1 MATCLQAEG
10 LSVAFPRRTVLD
22 RLDLTVDAGESV
34 AIMGPSGSGKSTLLN
49 ILAGI
54 MLPDSGSVRIRDTE
68 ISRRSVSER
77 AAFRLRNIGM
87 IFQFGELLPELTAL
101 ENVMLPLQ
109 LQHVAGHDADQRAF
123 EMLERV
129 GMKAHV
135 DQRPEDLSGGEIQ
148 RIGIAR
154 ALVHKP
160 ALVLADEPTGALDET
175 NAGTIVSL
183 LLEAARAESAAV
195 IIATHDPTVARRADR
210 LLRLHAGHLVADTQR
225 QLAGVAG

>member
-1 MATCLQAEG
+1 MTCLRAEG
-10 LSVAFPRRTVLD
+10 LSLAFPKRPVLD

-34 AIMGPSGSGKSTLLN
+34 AIMGPSGSGKSTLLS

-54 MLPDSGSVRIRDTE
+54 MPPDSGSVRINDTE
-68 ISRRSVSER
+68 LSRQTVSAR
-77 AAFRLRNIGM
+77 AAFRLRTIGM

-109 LQHVAGHDADQRAF
+109 LQHVAGREAEQRAL
-123 EMLERV
+123 EVLERV
-129 GMKAHV
+129 GMRAHV

-154 ALVHKP
+154 ALVHEP
-160 ALVLADEPTGALDET
+160 ALVLADEPTGALDEM

-183 LLEAARAESAAV
+183 LLDAARAESAAV
-195 IIATHDPTVARRADR
+195 IIATHDPTVARQADR
-210 LLRLHAGHLVADTQR
+210 ILRLHEGQLVADARQR
-225 QLAGVAG
+225 LAGVAR